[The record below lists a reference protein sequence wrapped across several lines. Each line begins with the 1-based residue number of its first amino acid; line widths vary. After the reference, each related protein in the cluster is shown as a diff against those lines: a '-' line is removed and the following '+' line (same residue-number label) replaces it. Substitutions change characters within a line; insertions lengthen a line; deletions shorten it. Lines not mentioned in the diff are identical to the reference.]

1 MTAAMANPAAW
12 TAAQRAERAYWCPTD
27 ADAWVMRRAAER
39 EQLALYAGLL
49 GITPDTIAGRSVL
62 DLGCGPAG
70 LTLTYAPNL
79 ARAVAVDPLM
89 FAAEDE
95 ARYARSGVRR
105 VVEPAETFR
114 APNAERFDEAWLY
127 NVLQHVM
134 NPERV
139 VETAQAH
146 ADTVRLF
153 EWLHVPASVVHPHV
167 LSAPRLDAA
176 FAGWRQVRRV
186 EGTARAHDWTQTFLA
201 VVYER
206 GVR

>member
-1 MTAAMANPAAW
+1 MTIAAAEW

-27 ADAWVMRRAAER
+27 ADAWIMRRAAER

-49 GITPDTIAGRSVL
+49 GITPDTVAGRSVL

-70 LTLTYAPNL
+70 LTLSYAPHL
-79 ARAVAVDPLM
+79 ARTVAVDPLM

-95 ARYARSGVRR
+95 ARYVRAGVAR

-114 APNAERFDEAWLY
+114 APNGERFDEAWLY

-134 NPERV
+134 EPERV
-139 VETAQAH
+139 IRTAQAH

-153 EWLHVPASVVHPHV
+153 EWLNVPASVVHPHV
-167 LSAPRLDAA
+167 LTAPRLDAA

-186 EGTARAHDWTQTFLA
+186 EGTARASGWTQQFLA
-201 VVYER
+201 VVYAR
-206 GVR
+206 GPA